1 VQPSVTLNER
11 IDPTSINGS
20 SFYLY
25 NNTERRAVPGSWTLD
40 ATGVVLTFIPAE
52 LLEAD
57 HQYYLYVGYS
67 PYLYDLSGNRINN
80 TNRYF
85 RVGEE

>member
-1 VQPSVTLNER
+1 
-11 IDPTSINGS
+11 
-20 SFYLY
+20 
-25 NNTERRAVPGSWTLD
+25 LD